1 MVMNLL
7 KTQNQLVIGDALPEG
22 TGLLPEWVDIE
33 AEMNC
38 TVASDAEGYSTPL
51 PPNDI
56 TIDENGFKTWTAY
69 NEKGELVHYG
79 EI

>member
-1 MVMNLL
+1 
-7 KTQNQLVIGDALPEG
+7 
-22 TGLLPEWVDIE
+22 LPEWVDIE
-33 AEMNC
+33 AEMSC
-38 TVASDAEGYSTPL
+38 TVAPDLEGYSTPL